1 MNRVY
6 FMQRLLMVFLSCL
19 YISPT
24 FAQINLKVDI
34 NGVSDDIA
42 SNVRLFLS
50 IEQQKN
56 HALLSEARLR
66 RLHKRSP
73 KEISDAL
80 QPYGFYR
87 PNIESKLTQPA
98 PKQWQ
103 VTYNIDPGPALR
115 IGQFNFVISEEM
127 RNDPEFQ
134 TLIQKPPLHI
144 GGVFNHLVYEKLKTD
159 LARLAA
165 ERGYFSARFV
175 EHRVEIDLDKYEAR
189 VNLNYDGGP
198 RYRFGEMILKQ
209 DVLDPALLRRYIPF
223 EKGSPYNL
231 AELIDLQQ
239 ALNDTEYF
247 QSVEV
252 SPGQAQIDSIDI
264 PVNIELR
271 PRKRHQYSIGLGY
284 GTNTGVRTKFGWKVS
299 PFNDRGHRFD
309 TEAEVSEIGYRVSAH
324 YRVPVMNPRT
334 DQIVY
339 TAEIDNEKTESSD
352 STVKTIG
359 VSLNRTRNT
368 WRESIFLNYQQEKFV
383 IAEDRGV
390 SDLLIPGVSWSRTW
404 GQGVIYTI
412 DGLRLDI
419 SLRGASKQLISDTD
433 FFQFQ
438 GGIKTISPL
447 GRNDRIITSGKL
459 GATWTQE
466 FHQLPS
472 TIRFF
477 AGGAQS
483 VRGYKY
489 ESLGPKDANGEVIGG
504 RYLVLGSIEYEHSFS
519 SKWGAALFYDVGNA
533 IDDFGDEL
541 EHGAGFGFR
550 WKSPVGAIRIDLA
563 NAVSRDGH
571 PWRLHINIGPDL

>member
-1 MNRVY
+1 MNRMY
-6 FMQRLLMVFLSCL
+6 IILRLLMVVLSCL
-19 YISPT
+19 HFSPSH
-24 FAQINLKVDI
+24 AQINVKVDI
-34 NGVSDDIA
+34 NGVSGDIA

-50 IEQQKN
+50 VEQQKN

-66 RLHKRSP
+66 RLHKKAP

-80 QPYGFYR
+80 QPFGYYR
-87 PNIESKLTQPA
+87 PSIESKLTQPA
-98 PKQWQ
+98 SKQWLASY
-103 VTYNIDPGPALR
+103 TINPGPPLP
-115 IGQFNFVISEEM
+115 IGQFNFTISEEM

-134 TLIQKPPLHI
+134 LLLQKLPLRS
-144 GGVFNHLVYEKLKTD
+144 GGVFNHLEYEKLKAD

-247 QSVEV
+247 QSIEV
-252 SPGQAQIDSIDI
+252 SPGQPQVDTFEI
-264 PVNIELR
+264 PVNVMLK
-271 PRKRHQYSIGLGY
+271 PRKRHQYSIGLGF
-284 GTNTGVRTKFGWKVS
+284 GTNTGARTKFGWQVS
-299 PFNDRGHRFD
+299 PLNAHGHRLD
-309 TEAEVSEIGYRVSAH
+309 TEAKVSEIGYSVSAR
-324 YRVPVMNPRT
+324 YRVPVLNPRT

-339 TAEIDNEKTESSD
+339 STGIVNEKTDSSD

-368 WRESIFLNYQQEKFV
+368 WRESIYLNYQQEKFV
-383 IAEDRGV
+383 IADDRGI
-390 SDLLIPGVSWSRTW
+390 SDLLIPGVNWSRTW
-404 GQGVIYTI
+404 GQDVIYTI

-419 SLRGASKQLISDTD
+419 GLRGASKQLLSDTD
-433 FFQFQ
+433 FFQLQ
-438 GGIKTISPL
+438 GGIKAISPL
-447 GRNDRIITSGKL
+447 GRHDRIIASGRL

-466 FHQLPS
+466 FNQLPS
-472 TIRFF
+472 TVRFF

-483 VRGYKY
+483 VRGYTY
-489 ESLGPKDANGEVIGG
+489 QSLGPKDANGEVLGG
-504 RYLVLGSIEYEHSFS
+504 QYLVLGSIEYEHSFS
-519 SKWGAALFYDVGNA
+519 SKWGVALFYDAGNA
-533 IDDFGDEL
+533 IDNLDDKL
-541 EHGAGFGFR
+541 ERGAGFGLR
-550 WKSPVGAIRIDLA
+550 WKSPVGPVRIDFA
-563 NAVSRDGH
+563 NAISRDGH
-571 PWRLHINIGPDL
+571 PWRMHINIGPDL